1 MDGVQITLLTLLLG
15 LLITLGVSYFQST
28 TFGKIG
34 VKSKHNRPT
43 FMILGPNNAGKTAL
57 YFRLVN
63 KLDDEDSGSGS
74 SKISPTVSSIEP
86 NFGEVNLPFSSP
98 SIGKPFQLIDF
109 PGHLKYS
116 QLLSKLMLE
125 EVTLRKI
132 KGVVYVIDSSSE
144 LVEIAKNLFKL
155 FPLTE
160 RLTNGIDFLF
170 AVNKND
176 LFNSRP
182 VFKIQEILESEI
194 SKLIK
199 QELSEKSRVGGSGID
214 QGDDDDDVEEGVASF
229 GDTRDFWSSV
239 VSSKQEFKFEMLEGN
254 MDFYSGSVLKN
265 KISPWENWFDE
276 KVVNTT

>member
-1 MDGVQITLLTLLLG
+1 MDGVQITFLTLLLG

-28 TFGKIG
+28 SFGKIG
-34 VKSKHNRPT
+34 VKSKHQRPT

-63 KLDDEDSGSGS
+63 KLDEEDNSS

-86 NFGEVNLPFSSP
+86 NFGEVNLPFASP

-160 RLTNGIDFLF
+160 RLQNGIDFLF
-170 AVNKND
+170 AVNKSD

-182 VFKIQEILESEI
+182 VFKIQEILELEI
-194 SKLIK
+194 TKLIK

-239 VSSKQEFKFEMLEGN
+239 VSSKQDFKFEMLEGN
-254 MDFYSGSVLKN
+254 MEFYSGSVLKN